1 MIAKG
6 WLFDLYVRDDVLVL
20 WFRLTG
26 GELLCLTDFF
36 GYRFYAQ
43 GRPSALRALERTLGH
58 SLRRTGW
65 TERTEF
71 WSGKTVPVFELEVR
85 ALQRLPEIQRRL
97 ADLTDSITFYNC
109 DLAVPQYYGY
119 ERQVF
124 PLAFCEFEWERN
136 QLRGLRVLHSPWDP
150 DAPIPPLKVVEVS
163 LKDHPQIPL
172 DRGNSLQ
179 VTYEDRVFE
188 LDGLA
193 PAELLKEFNQL
204 VTRLDPDCLLSQQGD
219 GRIFPFLWR
228 WSQKEK
234 IPLALDRDPAPPLRR
249 RVGEG
254 RSYFTYGQIVYQGAA
269 FPLYGRFHIDRN
281 NSFFFTHGECGLEG
295 TIFLARLTKIPV
307 QTLARTSP
315 GTAITSMQLDRAV
328 QKGIL
333 IPWKKGRPE
342 DFKSAWD
349 LLVADK
355 GGLVFQ
361 PPVGL
366 RERVAEVDYA
376 SMYPTIMVRHNISPE
391 TMGCS
396 CCPEPVV
403 PESGAN
409 ICRKRRGLVP
419 ETLEPILSLRAE
431 LKARAKAGHPRKA
444 VYKAMQT
451 GLKWVL
457 VTCFGYLG
465 YKNSRFGRIEAH
477 EAITD
482 FGREKLLLAKECVE
496 ARGFQVLHGLTDS
509 LWFQGDH
516 LTEEEVNILL
526 EEIGENSG
534 VSISLEGIY
543 RWIVFLPSK
552 VQPRRPV
559 ANRYFG
565 AFLDGTLKT
574 RGIAS
579 CRRDIPRFV
588 REVQE
593 DLLQQMARAEGR
605 KDLEGQVPEL
615 LERLGDYATLLK
627 NGRVHP
633 RELVITRRFSRPLNQ
648 YKVDTQSA
656 LTLQQ
661 LEAEGLAL
669 HPGQRVAYL
678 LRDGAAALPEERVVP
693 APFLTGEESYDRKK
707 YLELLLKAGEE
718 LLISFGWNYQA
729 LQKRLL

>member
-6 WLFDLYVRDDVLVL
+6 WLFDLYVREDVMVL

-36 GYRFYAQ
+36 GYRFYAH
-43 GRPSALRALERTLGH
+43 GRPSALRTLERTLGH
-58 SLRRTGW
+58 YLRRSNW
-65 TERTEF
+65 TERIEF
-71 WSGKTVPVFELEVR
+71 WSGKAVPVFELEVR
-85 ALQRLPEIQRRL
+85 ALQKLPEIQRRL
-97 ADLTDSITFYNC
+97 ADLTETITFYNC
-109 DLAVPQYYGY
+109 DLAVPQYYNY
-119 ERQVF
+119 ERQLF
-124 PLAFCEFEWERN
+124 PLAFCEFEWERS
-136 QLRGLRVLHSPWDP
+136 QLRGLKVLHSPWDP

-163 LKDHPQIPL
+163 LTGHPQIPL
-172 DRGNSLQ
+172 DRGNGLQ

-188 LDGLA
+188 LDGLQ
-193 PAELLKEFNQL
+193 PAELLTEFNRL
-204 VTRLDPDCLLSQQGD
+204 ITRLDPDCLLSQQGD

-228 WSQKEK
+228 WYQKEK
-234 IPLALDRDPAPPLRR
+234 IPPALDRDPQPPPRR

-342 DFKSAWD
+342 DFKTAWD

-361 PPVGL
+361 PPIGL

-376 SMYPTIMVRHNISPE
+376 SMYPTIMVKHNISPE
-391 TMGCS
+391 TMGCA

-409 ICRKRRGLVP
+409 ICRRRRGLVP
-419 ETLEPILSLRAE
+419 ETLEPILKLRAE
-431 LKARAKAGHPRKA
+431 LKARVRAGHPRQA

-465 YKNSRFGRIEAH
+465 YKNARFGRIEAH

-482 FGREKLLLAKECVE
+482 FGRDKLLLAKECVE
-496 ARGFQVLHGLTDS
+496 SRGFQVLHGLTDS

-516 LTEEEVNILL
+516 LTEDEVQSLL
-526 EEIGENSG
+526 EEINEKTL

-588 REVQE
+588 REAQE
-593 DLLQQMARAEGR
+593 ELLHRMAGAENR
-605 KDLEGQVPEL
+605 RDLERQVPEL
-615 LERLGDYATLLK
+615 LERLGDYAALLK

-633 RELVITRRFSRPLNQ
+633 RDLIITRRFSRPLNQ

-678 LRDGAAALPEERVVP
+678 LRDGAAVSPEERVVP
-693 APFLTGEESYDRKK
+693 APFLTGQEPYDRKK

-718 LLISFGWNYQA
+718 LLVSFGWNYKT
-729 LQKRLL
+729 LQSRFL